1 MDLRGFT
8 QQRWSKNVTVL
19 ELLDTAAPGC
29 ASDDGSA
36 CQLIWTITSNAWLAE
51 SSDWLIVRPLRIL
64 LIVVICLLIRGI
76 INRAIKRLTTPREGG
91 KAPAILRPFKERI
104 PNLMADTDAHALMGD
119 RRKARASTIG
129 SVLRSLVTWLVYA
142 IMFMLILAEFSVN
155 LGPLLASA
163 GVVGLAVGFGAQ
175 ALVKDVLSGIFLI
188 MEDQYGVGDLVDLGE
203 SVGTVEVVGLRV
215 TTIRDLQGTLW
226 YVRNG
231 EIIRVGNHSQSWANV
246 VLDIPLG
253 PAVDVDEAA
262 RVIGEAVAE
271 VTSDPD
277 WQDAILAEPELQ
289 GVSDI
294 TMDGAKFR
302 IAVKSDSSR
311 QWALGRELRGRITHA
326 LHEAG
331 ISKDLADN
339 RVYVRRTNVNP
350 EGA

>member
-1 MDLRGFT
+1 M
-8 QQRWSKNVTVL
+8 L
-19 ELLDTAAPGC
+19 ELFNSTPPTC
-29 ASDDGSA
+29 AIDDGSA
-36 CQLIWTITSNAWLAE
+36 CQLVWNLTSNTWLAE
-51 SSDWLIVRPLRIL
+51 ISDWLIVRPLRIVL
-64 LIVVICLLIRGI
+64 IIVVCLLIRGVV
-76 INRAIKRLTTPREGG
+76 NRAIKRLTTPREGG

-104 PNLMADTDAHALMGD
+104 PNLMADTDTQALMGD
-119 RRKARASTIG
+119 RRRARASTIG
-129 SVLRSLVTWLVYA
+129 SVLRSLVTWLIYA
-142 IMFMLILAEFSVN
+142 IMFMLVLDEFGVN

-163 GVVGLAVGFGAQ
+163 GVVGLAIGFGAQ

-246 VLDIPLG
+246 VLDVPLG
-253 PAVDVDEAA
+253 PSVDIDQAA
-262 RVIGEAVAE
+262 RIIGEAVDT
-271 VTSDPD
+271 VVDDPE
-277 WQDAILAEPELQ
+277 WTDAILDRPDLQ

-302 IAVKSDSSR
+302 VLVKADSGR
-311 QWALGRELRGRITHA
+311 QWALGRELRGRISHA

-331 ISKDLADN
+331 IARDLANN
-339 RVYVRRTNVNP
+339 RVYVRRDSIS
-350 EGA
+350 GAGT